1 MVYTDRRNRFPNFF
15 WWLLLFIVISV
26 LLTSCVTEKACSK
39 YWTESRK
46 DSVYIHDTIT
56 VRDTL
61 IKIEERTLTI
71 HDTVPCNDFE
81 INKDSNGVKILLK
94 VINKR
99 LSLTAT
105 CEALE
110 IRLRLYDKVR
120 SIYRST
126 ELTKVVKLKGE
137 KTKFQ
142 IFKDYW
148 FWITLTIIVTV
159 ITTKLLKTYAKFKL
173 PF

>member
-1 MVYTDRRNRFPNFF
+1 MTANYPKSPSIF
-15 WWLLLFIVISV
+15 WLVIGLITLAA
-26 LLTSCVTEKACSK
+26 LLTSCATEKACSK
-39 YWTESRK
+39 YWTEGRK
-46 DSVYIHDTIT
+46 DTIYETITQTERDTI
-56 VRDTL
+56 

-148 FWITLTIIVTV
+148 FWITISILATILAM
-159 ITTKLLKTYAKFKL
+159 KLLKTYAKFKL

>member
-1 MVYTDRRNRFPNFF
+1 MTANYPKSPSIF
-15 WWLLLFIVISV
+15 WTIIGLITLAA
-26 LLTSCVTEKACSK
+26 LLTSCATEKACSK

-46 DSVYIHDTIT
+46 DTIYETITQTERDTI
-56 VRDTL
+56 

-126 ELTKVVKLKGE
+126 ELTKVVKIKGD
-137 KTKFQ
+137 KTGFQ
-142 IFKDYW
+142 RFKDYW
-148 FWITLTIIVTV
+148 FWITISILATILAM
-159 ITTKLLKTYAKFKL
+159 KLLKTYAKFKL

>member
-1 MVYTDRRNRFPNFF
+1 MTANYPKHRPDLF
-15 WWLLLFIVISV
+15 WLVVGLSV
-26 LLTSCVTEKACSK
+26 LIFNLTSCVTEKACSK

-46 DSVYIHDTIT
+46 DSIYVHDTLI

-61 IKIEERTLTI
+61 IKIEERTLTVFK
-71 HDTVPCNDFE
+71 DVPCDDFE
-81 INKDSNGVKILLK
+81 VNKDSNGVKILLK
-94 VINKR
+94 VVNKR
-99 LSLTAT
+99 LSATAV

-110 IRLRLYDKVR
+110 VRLRLYDKLR
-120 SIYRST
+120 QIYKST

-148 FWITLTIIVTV
+148 FWITISILATILAM
-159 ITTKLLKTYAKFKL
+159 KLLKTYTKFKL

>member
-1 MVYTDRRNRFPNFF
+1 MTANYPQHRPILF
-15 WWLLLFIVISV
+15 WILVGLAMLAM

-46 DSVYIHDTIT
+46 DSVYVHDTLI

-61 IKIEERTLTI
+61 IKIEERTLTVFKG
-71 HDTVPCNDFE
+71 VPCDDFE
-81 INKDSNGVKILLK
+81 VNKDSNGVKILLK
-94 VINKR
+94 VVNKR
-99 LSLTAT
+99 LSATAV

-110 IRLRLYDKVR
+110 VRLRLYDKVR
-120 SIYRST
+120 QIYKST

-148 FWITLTIIVTV
+148 FWITISILATILAM
-159 ITTKLLKTYAKFKL
+159 KLLKTYAKFKL
-173 PF
+173 PL

>member
-1 MVYTDRRNRFPNFF
+1 MTANYPKKPSIF
-15 WWLLLFIVISV
+15 WTIIGLITLAV
-26 LLTSCVTEKACSK
+26 LLTSCATEKACSK

-126 ELTKVVKLKGE
+126 ELTKVVKVKGE

-142 IFKDYW
+142 RFKDYW
-148 FWITLTIIVTV
+148 FWITISILATILAM
-159 ITTKLLKTYAKFKL
+159 KLLKTYAKFKL

>member
-1 MVYTDRRNRFPNFF
+1 MTAQYPKQRPDLF
-15 WWLLLFIVISV
+15 WLVVALMTLAA

-39 YWTESRK
+39 YWTEGRK
-46 DSVYIHDTIT
+46 DSVYVHDTIT
-56 VRDTL
+56 IRDTL

-71 HDTVPCNDFE
+71 RDTVPCNDFE
-81 INKDSNGVKILLK
+81 IKKDSNGVKVLLK

-105 CEALE
+105 CQALE

-120 SIYRST
+120 TMYRST
-126 ELTKVVKLKGE
+126 ELTKVVKLRGE
-137 KTKFQ
+137 KTGFQ
-142 IFKDYW
+142 RFKDYW
-148 FWITLTIIVTV
+148 FWISISILATV
-159 ITTKLLKTYAKFKL
+159 IAMKVLKTYAKFKL

>member
-1 MVYTDRRNRFPNFF
+1 MTANYPKSPSIF
-15 WWLLLFIVISV
+15 WLVIGLITLAA
-26 LLTSCVTEKACSK
+26 LLTSCATEKACSK

-126 ELTKVVKLKGE
+126 ELTKVVKIKGD
-137 KTKFQ
+137 KTGFQ
-142 IFKDYW
+142 RFKDYW
-148 FWITLTIIVTV
+148 FWITISILATILAM
-159 ITTKLLKTYAKFKL
+159 KLLKTYAKFKL

>member
-1 MVYTDRRNRFPNFF
+1 MTANYPKSPSIF
-15 WWLLLFIVISV
+15 WLIIGLITLAA
-26 LLTSCVTEKACSK
+26 LLTSCATEKACSK

-46 DSVYIHDTIT
+46 DTIYETITQTERDTI
-56 VRDTL
+56 

-126 ELTKVVKLKGE
+126 ELTKVVKIKGD
-137 KTKFQ
+137 KTGFQ
-142 IFKDYW
+142 RFKDYW
-148 FWITLTIIVTV
+148 FWITISILATILAM
-159 ITTKLLKTYAKFKL
+159 KLLKTYAKFKL

>member
-1 MVYTDRRNRFPNFF
+1 MTANYPKKPSIF
-15 WWLLLFIVISV
+15 WTIIGLITLAA
-26 LLTSCVTEKACSK
+26 LLTSCATEKACSK

-142 IFKDYW
+142 RFKDYW
-148 FWITLTIIVTV
+148 FWITISILATILAM
-159 ITTKLLKTYAKFKL
+159 KLLKTYAKFKL

>member
-1 MVYTDRRNRFPNFF
+1 MTANYPKSPSIF
-15 WWLLLFIVISV
+15 WLVIGLITLAA
-26 LLTSCVTEKACSK
+26 LLTSCATEKACSK